1 MRYRELATR
10 PLAKWAIVSV
20 GARLPVAMAT
30 LALVFLVRDRPGGY
44 ALGAGLAAVYVLG
57 EVVGALVFG
66 PRLKPDRARRQL
78 AVGLALGGSSF
89 AVLGFLPGAPLPVLG
104 VFAALAGAAPAAAP
118 GGLRTLLTSQLPE
131 ALVVT
136 ALSAESVLTFIVWT
150 AAPALT
156 VVLALSVSPSAPLLL
171 AAVLMVAASAGLW
184 ALPAGWEPDPDHD
197 GVSKGRT
204 LARAWPIFVTAAA
217 AASLFALTELVLP
230 ALLEQRGFHVGWAGP
245 LLAGFSTA
253 AVLGAALYGSR
264 GHWPGSVRGQSMA
277 LLLVATTCVTL
288 VATVPS
294 LPWIAGSLVIA
305 GLFQAGVQLT
315 RNLSLRAALPAR
327 AHAAGYSVLYAAT
340 GVGYA
345 GSAILAGVVQRA
357 ASPEVAILVGA
368 ALTLLL
374 TAVSALAEFAPRWR
388 APVRRSVNPVTGGG
402 ECASESRLVPGRRAR
417 AATAT
422 QRRSPSRWAS
432 VWASGSAL
440 AWATASD
447 SAWATA
453 SGSA

>member
-10 PLAKWAIVSV
+10 PLAKWATVSV
-20 GARLPVAMAT
+20 GTRLPVAMAT

-57 EVVGALVFG
+57 EVVGASVFG
-66 PRLKPDRARRQL
+66 PRLKPDRVRRQL
-78 AVGLALGGSSF
+78 ALGLALGGSSF

-104 VFAALAGAAPAAAP
+104 IFAALAGAAPAAAP
-118 GGLRTLLTSQLPE
+118 GGMRTLLTSQLPE
-131 ALVVT
+131 ELVVT
-136 ALSAESVLTFIVWT
+136 ALSAESILTFVVWT

-156 VVLALSVSPSAPLLL
+156 VVLALNVSPSTPLLL
-171 AAVLMVAASAGLW
+171 AAALMIAAAAGLW
-184 ALPAGWEPDPDHD
+184 ALPAGWEADADDHD
-197 GVSKGRT
+197 GISKGRT

-217 AASLFALTELVLP
+217 AASLFALTELILP
-230 ALLEQRGFHVGWAGP
+230 ALLQQRGVHVGWAGP

-264 GHWPGSVRGQSMA
+264 GHWPGSVRGQSMV

-294 LPWIAGSLVIA
+294 LPWMAGALVIA

-374 TAVSALAEFAPRWR
+374 TAVSALAEFAPRRGTRR
-388 APVRRSVNPVTGGG
+388 AGRTPVRRAANPLAGNHD
-402 ECASESRLVPGRRAR
+402 C
-417 AATAT
+417 
-422 QRRSPSRWAS
+422 
-432 VWASGSAL
+432 ASGSRLGQGRCHMPA
-440 AWATASD
+440 AP
-447 SAWATA
+447 
-453 SGSA
+453 

>member
-10 PLAKWAIVSV
+10 PMAKWAIVAV

-44 ALGAGLAAVYVLG
+44 ALGAGIAAVYVLG
-57 EVVGALVFG
+57 EVVGASVFG
-66 PRLKPDRARRQL
+66 PRLKPDRVRRQL
-78 AVGLALGGSSF
+78 AAGLALGGSSF

-104 VFAALAGAAPAAAP
+104 IFAALAGAAPAAAP
-118 GGLRTLLTSQLPE
+118 GGLRTLLTSQVPD

-136 ALSAESVLTFIVWT
+136 ALSAESILTFVVWT
-150 AAPALT
+150 ASPALT

-171 AAVLMVAASAGLW
+171 AAGLMVAAAAGLW
-184 ALPAGWEPDPDHD
+184 ALPAGWEPDGDDHN

-204 LARAWPIFVTAAA
+204 LARAWPIFVTGAA
-217 AASLFALTELVLP
+217 AASLFALVELTLP
-230 ALLEQRGFHVGWAGP
+230 ALLEQRAIHVGWAGP
-245 LLAGFSTA
+245 LLAGFSIA
-253 AVLGAALYGSR
+253 AILGATLYGAR
-264 GHWPGSVRGQSMA
+264 GRWPGSVRAQSMV
-277 LLLVATTCVTL
+277 LLLGATACVTL
-288 VATVPS
+288 VATAGS

-305 GLFQAGVQLT
+305 GLFQSGVQLT

-345 GSAILAGVVQRA
+345 GSAILAGTVQRA
-357 ASPEVAILVGA
+357 ASAEVAILAGA

-388 APVRRSVNPVTGGG
+388 APVRRSVNPVIDGR
-402 ECASESRLVPGRRAR
+402 ECASEPRLRPGRRPR
-417 AATAT
+417 AAT
-422 QRRSPSRWAS
+422 SSRWGLPSA
-432 VWASGSAL
+432 WASG
-440 AWATASD
+440 
-447 SAWATA
+447 
-453 SGSA
+453 

>member
-10 PLAKWAIVSV
+10 PMVKWAIVAV
-20 GARLPVAMAT
+20 GARLPVAMAP

-44 ALGAGLAAVYVLG
+44 ALGAGIAAVYVLG
-57 EVVGALVFG
+57 EVVGASVFG
-66 PRLKPDRARRQL
+66 PRLKPDRVRKQL

-104 VFAALAGAAPAAAP
+104 IFAALAGAAPAAAP
-118 GGLRTLLTSQLPE
+118 GGLRTLLTSQVPD

-136 ALSAESVLTFIVWT
+136 ALSAESILTFVVWT
-150 AAPALT
+150 ASPALT

-171 AAVLMVAASAGLW
+171 AAALMVAAAAGLW
-184 ALPAGWEPDPDHD
+184 ALPAGWEPDGDDHN

-204 LARAWPIFVTAAA
+204 LARAWPIFVTGAA
-217 AASLFALTELVLP
+217 AASLFALVELTLP
-230 ALLEQRGFHVGWAGP
+230 ALLGQRAIHVGWAGP
-245 LLAGFSTA
+245 LLAGFSIA
-253 AVLGAALYGSR
+253 AILGATLYGAR
-264 GHWPGSVRGQSMA
+264 GRWPGSVRAQSMV
-277 LLLVATTCVTL
+277 LLLGATACVTL

-305 GLFQAGVQLT
+305 GLFQSGVQLT

-345 GSAILAGVVQRA
+345 GSAILAGTVQRA
-357 ASPEVAILVGA
+357 ASAEVAILAGA

-374 TAVSALAEFAPRWR
+374 TAVSALAEFAPTWR
-388 APVRRSVNPVTGGG
+388 APVRRSVDPVIGGG

-417 AATAT
+417 AAPAATAT
-422 QRRSPSRWAS
+422 RWGLPSRLA
-432 VWASGSAL
+432 WASG
-440 AWATASD
+440 
-447 SAWATA
+447 
-453 SGSA
+453 

>member
-10 PLAKWAIVSV
+10 PMAKWAIVAV

-44 ALGAGLAAVYVLG
+44 ALGAGIAAVYVLG
-57 EVVGALVFG
+57 EVVGASVFG
-66 PRLKPDRARRQL
+66 PRLKPDRVRKQL

-104 VFAALAGAAPAAAP
+104 IFAALAGAAPAAAP
-118 GGLRTLLTSQLPE
+118 GGLRTLLTSQLPD

-136 ALSAESVLTFIVWT
+136 ALSAESILTFVVWT
-150 AAPALT
+150 ASPALT

-171 AAVLMVAASAGLW
+171 AAALMVAAAAGLW
-184 ALPAGWEPDPDHD
+184 ALPAGWEPDGDDHD

-204 LARAWPIFVTAAA
+204 LARAWPIFVTGAA
-217 AASLFALTELVLP
+217 AASLFALVELTLP
-230 ALLEQRGFHVGWAGP
+230 ALLEQRAIHVGWAGP
-245 LLAGFSTA
+245 MLAGFSIA
-253 AVLGAALYGSR
+253 AILGATLYGAR
-264 GHWPGSVRGQSMA
+264 GSWPGSVRAQSMV
-277 LLLVATTCVTL
+277 LLLGATACVTL
-288 VATVPS
+288 VATAGS
-294 LPWIAGSLVIA
+294 LPWIAVSLVMA
-305 GLFQAGVQLT
+305 GLFQSGVQLT

-345 GSAILAGVVQRA
+345 GSAILAGTVQRA
-357 ASPEVAILVGA
+357 ASPEVAILAGA

-388 APVRRSVNPVTGGG
+388 APVRRSVNPVIDGR
-402 ECASESRLVPGRRAR
+402 ECASEPRLRPGRRPR
-417 AATAT
+417 AAT
-422 QRRSPSRWAS
+422 SSRWGLPSA
-432 VWASGSAL
+432 WASG
-440 AWATASD
+440 
-447 SAWATA
+447 
-453 SGSA
+453 

>member
-10 PLAKWAIVSV
+10 PMAKWAIVAV

-44 ALGAGLAAVYVLG
+44 ALGAGIAAVYVLG
-57 EVVGALVFG
+57 EVVGASVFG
-66 PRLKPDRARRQL
+66 PRLKPDRVRRQL
-78 AVGLALGGSSF
+78 AAGLALGGSSF

-104 VFAALAGAAPAAAP
+104 IFAALAGAAPAAAP
-118 GGLRTLLTSQLPE
+118 GGLRTLLTSQVPD

-136 ALSAESVLTFIVWT
+136 ALSAESILTFVVWT
-150 AAPALT
+150 ASPALT

-171 AAVLMVAASAGLW
+171 AAGLMVAAAAGLW
-184 ALPAGWEPDPDHD
+184 ALPAGWEPDGDDHN

-204 LARAWPIFVTAAA
+204 LARAWPIFVTGAA
-217 AASLFALTELVLP
+217 AASLFALVELTLP
-230 ALLEQRGFHVGWAGP
+230 ALLEQRAIHVGWAGP
-245 LLAGFSTA
+245 LLAGFSIA
-253 AVLGAALYGSR
+253 AILGATLYGAR
-264 GHWPGSVRGQSMA
+264 GRWPGSVRAQSMV
-277 LLLVATTCVTL
+277 LLLGATACVTL
-288 VATVPS
+288 VATAGS

-305 GLFQAGVQLT
+305 GLFQSGVQLT

-345 GSAILAGVVQRA
+345 GSAILAGTVQRA
-357 ASPEVAILVGA
+357 ASAEVAILAGA

-388 APVRRSVNPVTGGG
+388 APVRRSVNPVIDGR
-402 ECASESRLVPGRRAR
+402 ECASEPRLKPGRRPR
-417 AATAT
+417 AAT
-422 QRRSPSRWAS
+422 SSRWGLPSA
-432 VWASGSAL
+432 WASG
-440 AWATASD
+440 
-447 SAWATA
+447 
-453 SGSA
+453 